1 MSSAPPPPV
10 RHTKDKAKANSKAL
24 RHRIHRDEHDSRI
37 ASYPP
42 ITSALS
48 LLNEEPDMTIGEQ
61 VKLKGNLTFDSL
73 LRIDGTVEGELIAP
87 NDAGIIIGPN
97 GVYKGNLKNFSTI
110 LVEGKIIGNINDV
123 ESITLKESAVVFG
136 NISCKSIETL
146 PNSTIIGYLNIDPF
160 LIINKNDSNNNNNKH
175 HLNEPQGGNHDD
187 GTVSPENS
195 DISKDQK
202 LPSPRLIPMNESS
215 NMPSVISGDQQV
227 NTNKVKNEIP
237 QKVIV
242 LIVDPQ
248 IDFHFGGSMAIN
260 GANEDSERIAEFI
273 KDNIPKIDEVFVT
286 LDSHHRMHIAH
297 GIFWKNESNESPT
310 ADTIITLG
318 DFDRGKW
325 HPRDSALAE
334 HCRFYLDSLE
344 KNKNEYKKQLMIKP
358 EHCLIGSKGH
368 SVVPLLNDAIQQ
380 WAGIRLRKIGYVM
393 KGTCCLVDMQ
403 SAIVADIELESDPST
418 HYDENLLKRLHT
430 ADKLILCGLTQSKV
444 LGITVKD
451 IIDHWTKDKS
461 LITVINNN
469 IHSSNNSDKDVH
481 DQLWNYINSTGVK
494 CLRAEE
500 VFLE

>member
-1 MSSAPPPPV
+1 MSSAPPPPI

-97 GVYKGNLKNFSTI
+97 GIYKGNLRNFSTI
-110 LVEGKIIGNINDV
+110 LVEGKIIGNISDV
-123 ESITLKESAVVFG
+123 ESITLKDSAVVFG

-160 LIINKNDSNNNNNKH
+160 LVINKNDSSNKLNNV
-175 HLNEPQGGNHDD
+175 EPQSSNVQDKTIISSDD
-187 GTVSPENS
+187 KNN
-195 DISKDQK
+195 QK
-202 LPSPRLIPMNESS
+202 LPSPRLIPTNESS
-215 NMPSVISGDQQV
+215 NMPTLISGDQPV
-227 NTNKVKNEIP
+227 NTNKITKPDIP

-242 LIVDPQ
+242 LILDPQ
-248 IDFHFGGSMAIN
+248 VDFHFGGSMAVN

-273 KDNIPKIDEVFVT
+273 KDNIPKIDEIFVT

-325 HPRDSALAE
+325 QPRDSALAE

-368 SVVPLLNDAIQQ
+368 SVFPLVNDAIQQ
-380 WAGIRLRKIGYVM
+380 WAGFRLRKLGYVM

-403 SAIVADIELESDPST
+403 SALAADIELESDPST
-418 HYDENLLKRLHT
+418 HYDQNLLKRLHT
-430 ADKLILCGLTQSKV
+430 ADKLILCGLTQSPV

-461 LITVINNN
+461 LITVINNS
-469 IHSSNNSDKDVH
+469 IHSSSNTDKDFQ
-481 DQLWNYINSTGVK
+481 DQLWGYITSTGVK

>member
-1 MSSAPPPPV
+1 
-10 RHTKDKAKANSKAL
+10 
-24 RHRIHRDEHDSRI
+24 
-37 ASYPP
+37 
-42 ITSALS
+42 
-48 LLNEEPDMTIGEQ
+48 
-61 VKLKGNLTFDSL
+61 
-73 LRIDGTVEGELIAP
+73 
-87 NDAGIIIGPN
+87 
-97 GVYKGNLKNFSTI
+97 LKNFSTI

-175 HLNEPQGGNHDD
+175 HQNELQGGNHDD

-195 DISKDQK
+195 DTSKDQK

-215 NMPSVISGDQQV
+215 NMPSMISGNQQV

-242 LIVDPQ
+242 LIIDPQ

-318 DFDRGKW
+318 DFDRT
-325 HPRDSALAE
+325 S
-334 HCRFYLDSLE
+334 
-344 KNKNEYKKQLMIKP
+344 
-358 EHCLIGSKGH
+358 CLIGISFITIASG
-368 SVVPLLNDAIQQ
+368 SLTLSNSNCLFTLLVGN
-380 WAGIRLRKIGYVM
+380 LRKSIIAPLRF
-393 KGTCCLVDMQ
+393 CCNTGF
-403 SAIVADIELESDPST
+403 SD
-418 HYDENLLKRLHT
+418 
-430 ADKLILCGLTQSKV
+430 
-444 LGITVKD
+444 
-451 IIDHWTKDKS
+451 
-461 LITVINNN
+461 
-469 IHSSNNSDKDVH
+469 SSNSASSTSSSLATTFAFIPYCIPFLGTGISLFSRSDALKKSIFIKEI
-481 DQLWNYINSTGVK
+481 YIIPIK
-494 CLRAEE
+494 
-500 VFLE
+500 